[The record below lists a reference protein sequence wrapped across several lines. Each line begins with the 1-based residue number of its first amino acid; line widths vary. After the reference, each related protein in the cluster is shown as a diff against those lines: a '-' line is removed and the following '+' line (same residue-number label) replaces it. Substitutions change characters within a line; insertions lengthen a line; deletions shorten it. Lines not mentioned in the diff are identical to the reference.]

1 MDSVVRQPLR
11 RSAGARR
18 AGRCRAGRLAGGL
31 VVAGLVGVGLGGLL
45 VPATSAGAAA
55 SAPTP
60 RLPKGLPGGFS
71 RVLAAVPVG
80 PAGRSIVGTS
90 SGVRGDLVVPRGA
103 VTAPIEV
110 LVTGATLRAIPK
122 GRLEVPTK
130 QQGLHPIYGVGFL
143 FQQGKSEVHLARL
156 ATVTLSSPRFSR
168 ADYVTVYY
176 AAQHAFV
183 PAHRHWA
190 RCGRKSC
197 VVHLPAGTEI
207 VILGP

>member
-1 MDSVVRQPLR
+1 MVRQRLR
-11 RSAGARR
+11 RSPGSGRGTRR
-18 AGRCRAGRLAGGL
+18 QVGRRVGRLW
-31 VVAGLVGVGLGGLL
+31 VAGLLAVGLGGL
-45 VPATSAGAAA
+45 VAPSAPAGAAA
-55 SAPTP
+55 SAPIPLLP
-60 RLPKGLPGGFS
+60 RGLPGGFA

-80 PAGRSIVGTS
+80 PAGRSITGTS
-90 SGVRGDLVVPRGA
+90 SGVRGDLVVPKGA
-103 VTAPIEV
+103 VTAPSEV
-110 LVTGATLRAIPK
+110 LVTGATLQTIPK

-130 QQGLHPIYGVGFL
+130 QKGLHPIYGVGFL
-143 FQQGKSEVHLARL
+143 FQRGKSEVHLGRL

-190 RCGRKSC
+190 RCGSKAC
-197 VVHLPAGTEI
+197 VVRLPAGTEI